1 MPGAVVLASLR
12 GAVPRIDQASLAEH
26 GVVDTRARLRRGVE
40 VAGDDPRPG
49 RVKVAGQKAGELSR
63 GPSARALTPVVQVRV
78 EDIEH
83 AAGAPD
89 SEAHPGRHARR
100 AGVFGC
106 WPGFVLGADCVGGS

>member
-1 MPGAVVLASLR
+1 MPGAVVLASPR

-49 RVKVAGQKAGELSR
+49 RVEAAGQEAGELGR
-63 GPSARALTPVVQVRV
+63 GAPPRALAPVVQVRV

-100 AGVFGC
+100 AGVLGC
-106 WPGFVLGADCVGGS
+106 RPGFVPGA